1 LFPNH
6 IDSYEVSECLVF
18 HDEHKEQLWA
28 HCLFFVPFKEIDR
41 LYKELYCIRKRYKCV
56 DKKFHFNDISGR
68 KFCRKDGSYAIREWI
83 FVAVDAMR
91 SKNTTIFKPPLKCK
105 MGVIF
110 FPPPSQFN
118 IKLYMGTTDEKK
130 LRYFETVLRMLLK
143 GCANFL
149 YSPFQKLII
158 KGIITDGEP
167 WQRPLSK
174 TRILDALKQE
184 LRDNIEIAPDA
195 VIEALNSDHDASDC
209 TDPIKANILQ
219 LTDLLLGS
227 VIEVCYQQPNQRPKK
242 WQIAQPVKEM
252 LDKRKRG
259 SNFQYSGHYKSF
271 ALTRALPR
279 KRGGWDFDSL
289 ETKEIIYDPTTGQL
303 TLEELQIEEVDI

>member
-1 LFPNH
+1 M
-6 IDSYEVSECLVF
+6 
-18 HDEHKEQLWA
+18 WA
-28 HCLFFVPFKEIDR
+28 HCVFLVPLKEIKLLYDELDR
-41 LYKELYCIRKRYKCV
+41 VRQKYGCNQE
-56 DKKFHFNDISGR
+56 FHFSDISGR
-68 KFCRKDGSYAIREWI
+68 KLCKQDGSIAIKDWMCI
-83 FVAVDAMR
+83 AVDAMR
-91 SKNTTIFKPPLKCK
+91 NKNANLFRHPLKCK

-118 IKLYMGTTDEKK
+118 IKLYRGTTDEKK

-158 KGIITDGEP
+158 KGIITHGEP

-195 VIEALNSDHDASDC
+195 VIEALNSDHNAPDC

-227 VIEVCYQQPNQRPKK
+227 VIEVCYQPNQRPKK

-252 LDKRKRG
+252 LDKRRRG
-259 SNFQYSGHYKSF
+259 KNFQKSGHYKSF
-271 ALTRALPR
+271 TLARAWIN
-279 KRGGWDFDSL
+279 KNGEWEFTSVY
-289 ETKEIIYDPTTGQL
+289 TKEIIFDRHRGQL
-303 TLEELQIEEVDI
+303 TFEELQIEERDE

>member
-1 LFPNH
+1 LFPPTKPQ
-6 IDSYEVSECLVF
+6 EVSECLVF
-18 HDEHKEQLWA
+18 HDEHKDQLWA
-28 HCLFFVPFKEIDR
+28 HCLLFVPLKEIDR
-41 LYKELYCIRKRYKCV
+41 LYKVLYRIRQQYDCSN
-56 DKKFHFNDISGR
+56 KKLHFCDISGS
-68 KFCRKDGSYAIREWI
+68 KFCKEDGSYAIREWI

-91 SKNTTIFKPPLKCK
+91 SKNTIVFKPPLKCK

-110 FPPPSQFN
+110 FPPPSKAN
-118 IKLYMGTTDEKK
+118 INFYKADTKK
-130 LRYFETVLRMLLK
+130 ENILRYFENVLKMMLK
-143 GCANFL
+143 GCAHFL
-149 YSPFQKLII
+149 YSSSEKLII
-158 KGIITDGEP
+158 KGLVTDGNP
-167 WQRPLSK
+167 WRRPLSK
-174 TRILDALKQE
+174 TRILDALRRE
-184 LRDNIEIAPDA
+184 LRDYIEIAPDA
-195 VIEALNSDHDASDC
+195 VIEALNSDHDAPDC

-227 VIEVCYQQPNQRPKK
+227 VIEVCYQQPNQRPKR

-271 ALTRALPR
+271 ALTIALPR

-303 TLEELQIEEVDI
+303 TLEDLQIEEADM